1 VGAASEAIEDG
12 GTGDGAGGGIGR
24 SSALLLL
31 AQLSSNLG
39 FFIAV
44 LVLARALSPA
54 GRGTVA
60 FVTVGAAVLARV
72 TQLGVD
78 QATTILSAQRPSE
91 RPALLTNLLLFS
103 VVSSAAVG
111 GIVFAALWV
120 LGVHPVGLSH
130 GLLAILV
137 LGAMASAL
145 VDDGL
150 AFLLGLGRPGDW
162 TRIASIAPWLY
173 ALALGALWGAGRLHV
188 LQAAVA
194 WMLAHFV
201 WAGAAAV
208 SCRARTPFGRPRL
221 DLLREAIVLGIRTWG
236 GSLSRFLN
244 FRLDQIILG
253 SLATAGALGIY
264 SVAVN
269 VSEVTLYLPGAVA
282 AAVTPA
288 IARAMPER
296 RVEQA
301 LKTFRALTA
310 ITIMTIA
317 VAALAGAFLLPIVFG
332 DTYRGSVVPY
342 LCLLPGAVGYA
353 AISVFSSA
361 LMSSPK
367 PLLSSLGPVV
377 ALVVGVALDFALI
390 PPFGATGAGVAA
402 SAAFIAGGVASE
414 LAYRSVAGFS
424 RAQLV
429 PRASDVREFL
439 LMARSLVRRYAHR
452 TGVTESPV
460 EPN

>member
-1 VGAASEAIEDG
+1 MGAASEAIEG
-12 GTGDGAGGGIGR
+12 GGNGDSEGGGIGR

-39 FFIAV
+39 FFVAV
-44 LVLARALSPA
+44 LVLARALNPA

-78 QATTILSAQRPSE
+78 QATTVLCAQRPNE
-91 RPALLTNLLLFS
+91 RPALLTNLFLFT
-103 VVSSAAVG
+103 VVSSATLG
-111 GIVFAALWV
+111 GIVFVALWA
-120 LGVHPVGLSH
+120 LNVHPVGLSH
-130 GLLAILV
+130 SLLAVLV

-145 VDDGL
+145 AGDGL

-173 ALALGALWGAGRLHV
+173 AVALGALWSVGRLHA
-188 LQAAVA
+188 LQAATA

-201 WAGAAAV
+201 WAAAAAV

-221 DLLREAIVLGIRTWG
+221 DLLRDAIALGIRTWG

-253 SLATAGALGIY
+253 SLATAGTLGIY

-282 AAVTPA
+282 GAVTPA
-288 IARAMPER
+288 IARALPAR

-310 ITIMTIA
+310 ITLLTIA
-317 VAALAGAFLLPIVFG
+317 AAALAGAFLLPIVFG
-332 DTYRGSVVPY
+332 EIYRSSVVPY

-361 LMSSPK
+361 LMSSSK

-377 ALVVGVALDFALI
+377 SLVVGVVFDFALI
-390 PPFGATGAGVAA
+390 PPLGATGAGIAA

-424 RAQLV
+424 RTELV

-439 LMARSLVRRYAHR
+439 LIARSLGRRYGRRAA
-452 TGVTESPV
+452 VS
-460 EPN
+460 EPPIEPT

>member
-1 VGAASEAIEDG
+1 MGAASEAIEDG
-12 GTGDGAGGGIGR
+12 GTGGGIGR

-44 LVLARALSPA
+44 LVLARALSPS

-72 TQLGVD
+72 TQFGVD
-78 QATTILSAQRPSE
+78 QATTILSAQRPNE

-103 VVSSAAVG
+103 IVSSAAVG
-111 GIVFAALWV
+111 GIVFAILWV

-173 ALALGALWGAGRLHV
+173 AIALGALWAAGRLHV

-201 WAGAAAV
+201 WAAAAAV

-221 DLLREAIVLGIRTWG
+221 NLLREAIALGIRTWG

-269 VSEVTLYLPGAVA
+269 VSEITLYLPGAVA
-282 AAVTPA
+282 AAATPA
-288 IARAMPER
+288 IARALPER

-301 LKTFRALTA
+301 LQTFRALTA
-310 ITIMTIA
+310 ITLLTIA
-317 VAALAGAFLLPIVFG
+317 AAALAGAFLLPVVFG
-332 DTYRGSVVPY
+332 ETYRGSVGPY

-377 ALVVGVALDFALI
+377 ALVVGVALDLALI

-402 SAAFIAGGVASE
+402 SAAFIAGGVAAE
-414 LAYRSVAGFS
+414 AAYRSVAGFS
-424 RAQLV
+424 RKELI

-439 LMARSLVRRYAHR
+439 LIARSLGRRSADR
-452 TGVTESPV
+452 TAGTEPPV
-460 EPN
+460 EPT

>member
-1 VGAASEAIEDG
+1 
-12 GTGDGAGGGIGR
+12 
-24 SSALLLL
+24 
-31 AQLSSNLG
+31 
-39 FFIAV
+39 
-44 LVLARALSPA
+44 
-54 GRGTVA
+54 VA

-78 QATTILSAQRPSE
+78 QATTILSAQRPNE
-91 RPALLTNLLLFS
+91 RSALLTNLLLFT
-103 VVSSAAVG
+103 VVSSATVG
-111 GIVFAALWV
+111 GVVFAAVWA

-130 GLLAILV
+130 GLLAVLV
-137 LGAMASAL
+137 VGAMGSAL
-145 VDDGL
+145 ANDGL

-173 ALALGALWGAGRLHV
+173 ALALGVLWATGRLHV
-188 LQAAVA
+188 LQATVA

-201 WAGAAAV
+201 WAAAAAV

-221 DLLREAIVLGIRTWG
+221 DLLHDAIALGVRTWG
-236 GSLSRFLN
+236 GSLARFLN

-282 AAVTPA
+282 AAAAPA
-288 IARAMPER
+288 IARALPER
-296 RVEQA
+296 RVEQT
-301 LKTFRALTA
+301 LKTFRALAA
-310 ITIMTIA
+310 ITLLTV
-317 VAALAGAFLLPIVFG
+317 VAAAVAGAFLLPLVFG
-332 DTYRGSVVPY
+332 NTYRGSVVPY

-367 PLLSSLGPVV
+367 PLLSSLGPLVS
-377 ALVVGVALDFALI
+377 LVVGVVLDFALI
-390 PPFGATGAGVAA
+390 PPWGATGAGIAA
-402 SAAFIAGGVASE
+402 SAAFIVGGVAAV
-414 LAYRSVAGFS
+414 LAYRNVAGFS
-424 RAQLV
+424 RSELV

-439 LMARSLVRRYAHR
+439 LMARSLGRRYVNRSA
-452 TGVTESPV
+452 VV
-460 EPN
+460 EPPIEPT